1 MPPPPEEAPPDDALD
16 AIYAPPPDFP
26 PPEDEEDAFA
36 AQMAR
41 NARAKWQQEY
51 ARIPSGLLGGLPPPP
66 ATAGNSAS
74 KPPPPAAAPIQ
85 QQQQQQQQVP
95 AGRQG
100 VAKQGSFAASP
111 QAASAPASAA
121 SSPSNQPAA
130 PTTQGSTNRR
140 GLNKTRAQPSLAL
153 PVGGVGGGGAEPSP
167 RCDPVDSLLLA
178 RYDGRQRT
186 AYADARAAILAR
198 PLMGARGNSTLPETV
213 PMRRMPLPYAVE
225 PRLRALLSVGE
236 VRFELGV
243 IEPFYMTFAIHDRR
257 RGLKLTEEFACDSHN
272 DAVLQLIGGGQGNV
286 DIRTRCRQAMFSLD
300 PALAGSRDLVLIM
313 RMSKQ
318 LNNEIEKDQAP
329 YLDPKKSK
337 ANSTATLAQEAALLC
352 RNPQP
357 WKYRQPFAWSF
368 RSLFLPNGEIDQRP
382 ARLDMYVARAGA
394 LADEQLYE
402 LIDNIPLLKKQKTI
416 PGHVD
421 TEVFDVTAKFEK
433 IKGRV
438 DASMVPVGPRAS
450 DGQVVRHILEFGG
463 DAAALSVAYQA
474 LLYIYPDQMHVS
486 VKQKE
491 MNVQVRVS
499 CDHTTDDP
507 ESAAKFFCKHD
518 LHVRTA
524 EEVSLVQRKEKKPQL
539 MSEMKM
545 MLPAVLSATSALRFT
560 FHNIDIKGGAYK
572 PAPFAFAVLPLF
584 RDGRLIEDGEH
595 VLQLT
600 EDMPTGDSEVI
611 GHKGELKKMMFSLR
625 TAVESTAHISD
636 EHFNNFFRDS
646 VRHIGAVMRIA
657 PPTIMQLFPVLASRL
672 VQMLCSQAALQQP
685 AFGAEAFG
693 CLMHVLQT
701 VDQQQQSRD
710 DLRDPATGQ
719 SKALSAWLHYS
730 FENPHA
736 VPGLAY
742 DEIARHWV
750 QHRAKGINVAGSR
763 LNWLLL
769 GMILKSMALKVAAS
783 GELAR
788 GGSRKQWYSGQF
800 VEVLRNL
807 VRTFFT
813 PRDHALMR
821 EFLRDLPR
829 FYEYGAAL
837 RLNYDYVE
845 WLRLTDADRDF
856 SQRAL
861 FFGALALNEQ
871 FLALNL
877 PVPVTLDAI
886 HPDNFETVFMQRHV
900 LVALLLRHF
909 RLMLTSG
916 LPTVAAVHKLVDV
929 LQDWMMRV
937 DVDPRI
943 SNHAGARQA
952 AADLFLPFVT
962 LMCEHVK
969 LLLQRLSSDVR
980 LRLFRCVVFV
990 VRSCSRDLLRGYY
1003 GAQTQIV
1010 QEGLLVLL
1018 TDALV
1023 SEQTAMVTPHSEAV
1037 AQRGAEPTTPP
1048 SGASADA
1055 PPTPTTRAA
1064 MMKQNSSATLGTH
1077 GRAPSGGGN
1086 EPLEALPPARVV
1098 KRQPTA
1104 NELEHWSV
1112 SSAAVCDVVHLF
1124 LEDFSSECNKQGSR
1138 LFSRALHLLHL
1149 MFTHATSEF
1158 VPHVYATLHLVV
1170 HRFRQPLFAHT
1181 DNSYCEMLTLMI
1193 LSHCNSR
1200 SAQRHSRARA
1210 LYFGLLMA
1218 NYEEAGNFAKMKLQ
1232 SIIAVSKLLGG
1243 GEYSEFDCL
1252 QSSLTAIA
1260 EHAAAQRE
1268 TAQHPIVPFLAQLS
1282 ELFGTLI
1289 KYQAQIARSAHD
1301 PEKLA
1306 DLYYNISNGYSD
1318 SPDLRVAWLENLGQM
1333 QRQNDNLAESAHSKL
1348 HQAALVVAY
1357 LAHTG
1362 AAPLPLATLLTA
1374 VPNHGAELGLPPFD
1388 ATEFASKVWT
1398 KEALVELLQEAVKLL
1413 QEAQLYEEAITVY
1426 QMLLSVLQYDSNYQL
1441 MVSTLADFKQVCE
1454 TLVAADSAQA
1464 RLAPNYYRVGLYGA
1478 AFGAE
1483 LNGKEFVYKV
1493 SPSYTLGHFQKKLTT
1508 QFGADVPNIEVLTT
1522 NKDLDPAEL
1531 DANKSY
1537 IQIGA
1542 VKPYLEDGGAGVFS
1556 HVKRFV
1562 FEAAY
1567 SAGNKKAISEDD
1579 FSKQQKRKVIFTTEQ
1594 SMPYLK
1600 ARVPVVSR
1608 AELILSAADNSIE
1621 MMSER
1626 VEKLRSELR
1635 FNPPRQNSLQQV
1647 IQGSVVPMVN
1657 GGPVKICEIFLGQ
1670 QNKDMT
1676 PAKRKQLA
1684 VIMIEF
1690 LNLCGRALVV
1700 NKSIITST
1708 HVKFQAM
1715 CEKYFD
1721 QMRVDVLALVEKSK
1735 SIS

>member
-1 MPPPPEEAPPDDALD
+1 MP
-16 AIYAPPPDFP
+16 
-26 PPEDEEDAFA
+26 
-36 AQMAR
+36 
-41 NARAKWQQEY
+41 
-51 ARIPSGLLGGLPPPP
+51 
-66 ATAGNSAS
+66 
-74 KPPPPAAAPIQ
+74 
-85 QQQQQQQQVP
+85 
-95 AGRQG
+95 
-100 VAKQGSFAASP
+100 KQSSFAVSP
-111 QAASAPASAA
+111 SATSSSSSSSSAAASAPPAVA
-121 SSPSNQPAA
+121 SSV
-130 PTTQGSTNRR
+130 STNRR

-153 PVGGVGGGGAEPSP
+153 PVGAGGGQASEPSP
-167 RCDPVDSLLLA
+167 RCDPVDALLLA
-178 RYDGRQRT
+178 RHDGRQRT
-186 AYADARAAILAR
+186 AFAEQRAAQLAK
-198 PLMGARGNSTLPETV
+198 PLMGARGNSTLPEYV

-243 IEPFYMTFAIHDRR
+243 IEPFYMTFAVHDRR
-257 RGLKLTEEFACDSHN
+257 RGLKLTEEFAVDSHN
-272 DAVLQLIGGGQGNV
+272 DSVLQLIGGGQGNFDV
-286 DIRTRCRQAMFSLD
+286 RTRCRQAMFSLD

-329 YLDPKKSK
+329 YLDPKKTKST
-337 ANSTATLAQEAALLC
+337 STAALAQEAALLC

-368 RSLFLPNGEIDQRP
+368 RPLFLPNGEIDQRP
-382 ARLDMYVARAGA
+382 SRLDMFVARAGA

-450 DGQVVRHILEFGG
+450 DGQVVRHILEFGRSSE
-463 DAAALSVAYQA
+463 LSLAYEA

-499 CDHTTDDP
+499 CDHTNEDP
-507 ESAAKFFCKHD
+507 EQASKFFCKHD
-518 LHVRTA
+518 LQVRAA

-545 MLPAVLSATSALRFT
+545 LLPAVLSATSALRFT
-560 FHNIDIKGGAYK
+560 FHNIDIKAGAYK
-572 PAPFAFAVLPLF
+572 PAAFAYAVMPLF

-625 TAVESTAHISD
+625 TCVQSTAHISD
-636 EHFNNFFRDS
+636 EHFNSFFRDS
-646 VRHIGAVMRIA
+646 VRHIGAVLRIA
-657 PPTIMQLFPVLASRL
+657 PPVIMQLFPVLASRL

-685 AFGAEAFG
+685 AFGAEAFAG
-693 CLMHVLQT
+693 LVHVLQT

-710 DLRDPATGQ
+710 DNRDATGQ

-736 VPGLAY
+736 VPGLAF
-742 DEIARHWV
+742 DELARHWL
-750 QHRAKGINVAGSR
+750 QARAKGANVAGSR

-788 GGSRKQWYSGQF
+788 GGSRKQWFSGQF
-800 VEVLRNL
+800 TEVLRNL
-807 VRTFFT
+807 VRTFFS

-829 FYEYGAAL
+829 VYEYGGAL
-837 RLNYDYVE
+837 RLIYDYVE

-871 FLALNL
+871 FLALSL

-886 HPDNFETVFMQRHV
+886 HPDNAEAVFMQRHV
-900 LVALLLRHF
+900 VVALLLRHF

-990 VRSCSRDLLRGYY
+990 VRSCSRDLLRGHY

-1023 SEQTAMVTPHSEAV
+1023 GEQAVMTTPHSEA
-1037 AQRGAEPTTPP
+1037 AAPRAADPITPP
-1048 SGASADA
+1048 SGGGADA
-1055 PPTPTTRAA
+1055 PTPTTRAA
-1064 MMKQNSSATLGTH
+1064 LAKQNSSAALASG
-1077 GRAPSGGGN
+1077 GRGAASGGGAAGAGGDA
-1086 EPLEALPPARVV
+1086 LEALPPARAV

-1104 NELEHWSV
+1104 AELEHWTV
-1112 SSAAVCDVVHLF
+1112 SCVAVCDVVHLF
-1124 LEDFSSECNKQGSR
+1124 LEDFASECNKQGSR
-1138 LFSRALHLLHL
+1138 LFARALNLLQL
-1149 MFTHATSEF
+1149 LFTHATSEL
-1158 VPHVYATLHLVV
+1158 VPHLYSTLHLVV

-1193 LSHCNSR
+1193 LSHCNAR

-1232 SIIAVSKLLGG
+1232 SIIAVSKLLGS
-1243 GEYSEFDCL
+1243 GEHSEFDFL

-1301 PEKLA
+1301 PEKLC

-1318 SPDLRVAWLENLGQM
+1318 SPDLRVAWLENLGQI

-1348 HQAALVVAY
+1348 HQAALVVQY
-1357 LAHTG
+1357 LAHKG

-1388 ATEFASKVWT
+1388 ATEFASKVWSNG
-1398 KEALVELLQEAVKLL
+1398 ALVELLQEAVKLL
-1413 QEAQLYEEAITVY
+1413 QEAQLYEEAISVY
-1426 QMLLSVLQYDSNYQL
+1426 QMLVSVLQFDSNYSL
-1441 MVSTLADFKQVCE
+1441 MVQTLTDFKQVCE

-1508 QFGADVPNIEVLTT
+1508 QFGADVSNIEVLTT

-1531 DANKSY
+1531 DPNKSY

-1556 HVKRFV
+1556 HVNRFV

-1608 AELILSAADNSIE
+1608 SELILSAADNSIE

-1676 PAKRKQLA
+1676 SAKRKQLA
-1684 VIMIEF
+1684 VIMIDF

-1700 NKSIITST
+1700 NKSIITAT